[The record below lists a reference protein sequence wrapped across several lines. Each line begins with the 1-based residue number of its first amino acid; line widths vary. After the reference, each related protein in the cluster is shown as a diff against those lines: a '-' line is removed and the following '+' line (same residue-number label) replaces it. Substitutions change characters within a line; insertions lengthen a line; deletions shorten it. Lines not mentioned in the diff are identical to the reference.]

1 MDEKFYHTWF
11 QGFLQGLEDLEKESR
26 SCLLKPC
33 AKRCADSGILE
44 AYRQHYVKVNGNRDE
59 FYRRMDEQGG
69 VSTPNLCECS
79 RQSIIYVAQMIWN
92 TTDITVECLGTVL
105 SGQKECKFRI
115 CFQSL

>member
-1 MDEKFYHTWF
+1 M
-11 QGFLQGLEDLEKESR
+11 
-26 SCLLKPC
+26 
-33 AKRCADSGILE
+33 
-44 AYRQHYVKVNGNRDE
+44 NGNRDE
-59 FYRRMDEQGG
+59 FYRRMDEQCGVSGKVIVPGKVYEICFPTCLCDLHTTGG